1 MALQKEY
8 SSLFGTEHS
17 QSYRKII
24 SINLDSNLGIT
35 PPRVRCVV
43 HVFDSK
49 EARLA
54 DKASLHVE
62 TYNFEYD
69 ISVNKN
75 LLEYSYDK
83 LKTHPICSGSLDV

>member
-8 SSLFGTEHS
+8 SSHYGTEHS

-24 SINLDSNLGIT
+24 ATVLDSNLGIT
-35 PPRVRCVV
+35 PSQVKCTI
-43 HVFDSK
+43 HVFDSE

-54 DKASLHVE
+54 NKASLHVE
-62 TYNFEYD
+62 TYSFDYD
-69 ISVNKN
+69 TSANKN
-75 LLEYSYDK
+75 LLEYAYDK